1 MIQKFIIFCL
11 LLIAHASLQARDDAT
26 VIAVIVNP
34 SLQNIQIKPE
44 QLNVIFWR
52 KQLYWPNGKRIKAV
66 NLNSEHPLRLQ
77 FSQIVLGSAPTKQ
90 IDYWNGL
97 YFNGVLP
104 PHTLNSEEA
113 VLRFIAINE
122 TAIGYVDACAVD
134 ARVQA
139 VLWVTKEN
147 AKDNISTTKPADFH
161 CIKPL
166 N

>member
-1 MIQKFIIFCL
+1 MLRKLIIFCL
-11 LLIAHASLQARDDAT
+11 LLLAHASLQARDDAA

-34 SLQNIQIKPE
+34 SLHNIQIKPE

-66 NLNSEHPLRLQ
+66 NLNSEHSLRLQ
-77 FSQIVLGSAPTKQ
+77 FSQAVLGSAPTKQ
-90 IDYWNGL
+90 IDYWNGQ

-122 TAIGYVDACAVD
+122 SAIGYVDACAVD

-139 VLWVTKEN
+139 ILWIT
-147 AKDNISTTKPADFH
+147 KDNNKESISTSKPADLH
-161 CIKPL
+161 CA